1 MTGTS
6 FIDRSQTE
14 VYGEAVGITFID
26 DCLKEG
32 NRDLVK
38 SFCLYSG
45 CRYSHNRPVTEGRF
59 LGQRGEG
66 GELVLGLLWPLFG
79 GLNHL
84 PGVSGQRRS

>member
-6 FIDRSQTE
+6 FVDRSQTE

-26 DCLKEG
+26 ECFKEE

-45 CRYSHNRPVTEGRF
+45 RHYSHHLPVTEGCF
-59 LGQRGEG
+59 
-66 GELVLGLLWPLFG
+66 
-79 GLNHL
+79 
-84 PGVSGQRRS
+84 